1 MLPVN
6 KRQSGFPLQILLE
19 GLTDTRVEGDISVQG
34 ISSDSRD
41 IRPGDLF
48 LACRGPN
55 TRGSLFINAALKA
68 GAAAVVVDEELLSD
82 LDRRR
87 PALFPVAD
95 LRDKLGLIAGRFYGD
110 PSKQLRLTGVTGT
123 NGKTTV
129 SWWLAKLH
137 SLLTQTQA
145 GLIGTLGYGC
155 YPRLQSGLNTTPGAI
170 SLQRLFAGFVEAG
183 ADTAFMEVS
192 SHALDQGRVSGVD
205 FDVAVF
211 TNLSRDHLDYHR
223 SLDEYFRAKQKL
235 FAFNSLRAA
244 VVNCD
249 DPYGQAILRAL
260 PAGIEAI
267 SYGLSGDP
275 QQSVQ
280 PLVRARPA
288 PGAELILDITSPW
301 GNGQVRP
308 GVTGKF
314 NAGNILALVSVLGLA
329 GFPLER
335 ILEKLDNIGPVPGR
349 MESFRRADGAQIVV
363 DYAHTP
369 AALEQALASL
379 RECCAGRLICVFG
392 CGGERD
398 KEKRPQMGELA
409 EQLSDEVILTDD
421 NPRSEAGDDII
432 EAILAGI
439 TANGCATIER
449 NRSRAIELA
458 LERAGP
464 ADVVLIAGKGHETC
478 QEIAGTRYPFNDM
491 QQVRSLLA
499 RNSHQVMR

>member
-1 MLPVN
+1 MILSLN
-6 KRQSGFPLQILLE
+6 KRQTGYPLQTLLE
-19 GLTDTRVEGDISVQG
+19 GMTDAFVESDISIQG

-41 IRPGDLF
+41 IQEGDLF

-55 TRGSLFINAALKA
+55 TRGSLFIRAAIEA

-87 PALFPVAD
+87 PALFPVAG

-110 PSKQLRLTGVTGT
+110 PTKHLRLTGVTGT
-123 NGKTTV
+123 NGKTSV
-129 SWWLAKLH
+129 SWWLAKVH
-137 SLLTQTQA
+137 SLLTQRQA

-155 YPRLQSGLNTTPGAI
+155 YPRLQSGLNTTPGAV

-183 ADTAFMEVS
+183 VDTAFMEVS

-223 SLDEYFRAKQKL
+223 NLQEYFRAKEKL

-249 DPYGQAILRAL
+249 DPYGRTILRGL

-267 SYGLSGDP
+267 SYGLSGNP
-275 QQSVQ
+275 QQSVY
-280 PLVRARPA
+280 PVVKATPA
-288 PGAELILDITSPW
+288 AGAELVLDIASPW
-301 GNGQVRP
+301 GNGQLRP

-314 NAGNILALVSVLGLA
+314 NIGNILAAISVLGLA
-329 GFPLER
+329 DFPMDR
-335 ILEKLDNIGPVPGR
+335 ILEEMQNIGPVPGR
-349 MESFRRADGAQIVV
+349 MESFKRADGARIVV

-369 AALEQALASL
+369 AALEHALGSL

-398 KEKRPQMGELA
+398 KEKRPLMGEVA
-409 EQLSDEVILTDD
+409 ETLSDEVILTDD

-432 EAILAGI
+432 EAILSGI
-439 TANGCATIER
+439 TGKGSATIER
-449 NRSRAIELA
+449 DRSRAIELA
-458 LERAGP
+458 LGKAGP
-464 ADVVLIAGKGHETC
+464 GDVILIAGKGHETY
-478 QEIAGTRYPFNDM
+478 QEIAGTRNPFNDR
-491 QQVRSLLA
+491 QQVRRLL
-499 RNSHQVMR
+499 RRSG